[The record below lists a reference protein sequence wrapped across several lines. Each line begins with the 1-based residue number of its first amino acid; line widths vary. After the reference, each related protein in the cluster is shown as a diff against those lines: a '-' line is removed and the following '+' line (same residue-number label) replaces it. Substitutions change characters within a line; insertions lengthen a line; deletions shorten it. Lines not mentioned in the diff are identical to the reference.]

1 MAPAPRTSASTTVL
15 LLVALGVALTTAAVS
30 GPMWL
35 VNRRSSNHL
44 RRTSAAIAHNVQ
56 AGVDDEWH
64 TMDRVA
70 HAVTS
75 MPFDLNSL
83 NQMLPDGDAQPG
95 DDLFPLITLVGPL
108 ESAAG
113 EPVTD
118 GIGVAAQIGRRGRPL
133 SATGLVVGITVTQS
147 LQTLGLARTPT
158 GTEVPRVMLIP
169 RIGLAQP
176 DMFGPIEAT
185 GSTSSVSTA
194 GWALVAP
201 VPRVGWL
208 VAPLQLSGLERIIR
222 QREHGE
228 DLGVRVSTGP
238 TATVVGEIRRRS
250 GESTSSERTRIERLV
265 IADGS
270 LTLKVSAPPD
280 YGVGSAPSRPMTA
293 LLGMFATAMVALS
306 AGSRRRSKESAAMAL
321 ALAAE
326 LAFAR
331 SMARTDALTGLGNR
345 LALNEQLDEVFS
357 AGSGSSVCVLL
368 CDLDRFKVI
377 NDARGHDAGDDVLIQ
392 VARRLEAVVGDA
404 DAFRLGGDEFVM
416 VLHGSTV
423 EDAVLV
429 GEQLVSDLGRPFVVG
444 CDAVVIGASIGLA
457 TGANREAADRSSMLR
472 DADLA
477 MYAAKRGGGHRLAV
491 ADDDLRAEGCG
502 QLDLELALRR
512 ALGSDEL
519 QAWYQPIVNCDRQ
532 ICAVEALIRWQHPE
546 RGLLAPGAFLPAAKA
561 AGLLAELST
570 VVLWRSCVDVARWNC
585 ERVACGLAPI
595 VVHVNCVEEQ
605 LMDSG
610 FPEVVGSYL
619 RSSALEPSQLLLEIS
634 EETAMDRLPRD
645 LPTLHQLRFL
655 GVRFSLDDFGF
666 GHSSL
671 TMVRQVGEVAEI
683 KLDKSIVDS
692 CADGG
697 EGAGADLAAARAITD
712 FAAARGISVVAEGVE
727 TEEQFGVLQ
736 ALGVGLFQGYLFHR
750 PLPAEQLQHLLVPT
764 RQLSAR

>member
-15 LLVALGVALTTAAVS
+15 LLLALGMALTSAAVS

-35 VNRRSSNHL
+35 VNRRSSDHL
-44 RRTSAAIAHNVQ
+44 RRASDAIADTVQ

-75 MPFDLNSL
+75 MPFDFNSL
-83 NQMLPDGDAQPG
+83 NQMLPDGGATKG
-95 DDLFPLITLVGPL
+95 TDLFPVVTLVGPL

-113 EPVTD
+113 EEVI
-118 GIGVAAQIGRRGRPL
+118 GGLGVAALISRSGHRF
-133 SATGLVVGITVTQS
+133 SATGLAVGTTVTQS
-147 LQTLGLARTPT
+147 LKTLGLDRTPT
-158 GTEVPRVMLIP
+158 RSDVSRVVLIP

-176 DMFGPIEAT
+176 DMFGPPEAT
-185 GSTSSVSTA
+185 GNNSSVSTT
-194 GWALVAP
+194 GWALVTP
-201 VPRVGWL
+201 VPGVGWL
-208 VAPLQLSGLERIIR
+208 VAPLRLSGLERIIR
-222 QREHGE
+222 QGAHGE
-228 DLGVRVSTGP
+228 DLGVRVSTASA
-238 TATVVGEIRRRS
+238 ATVVGEIRRRS
-250 GESTSSERTRIERLV
+250 GEATSSERTRTRRLV

-280 YGVGSAPSRPMTA
+280 YGVGSAPNRLMTA
-293 LLGMFATAMVALS
+293 LLGMAVTAVVALS
-306 AGSRRRSKESAAMAL
+306 VGSRRRSKESAARAQAL
-321 ALAAE
+321 KTE
-326 LAFAR
+326 LTYAR
-331 SMARTDALTGLGNR
+331 LLARTDALTGLGNR
-345 LALNEQLDEVFS
+345 LALNEQIDELFAS
-357 AGSGSSVCVLL
+357 ASESSVCILL

-392 VARRLEAVVGDA
+392 VARRLEAVVGHA
-404 DAFRLGGDEFVM
+404 DVFRLGGDEFVI
-416 VLHGSTV
+416 VLRGSTV
-423 EDAVLV
+423 EHAVMV
-429 GEQLVSDLGRPFVVG
+429 GEQLVSDMGRPFVVG
-444 CDAVVIGASIGLA
+444 CDAVVIGASVGLA
-457 TGANREAADRSSMLR
+457 NSANRVAADRSSMLR

-491 ADDDLRAEGCG
+491 ADDDLRAEGSG

-519 QAWYQPIVNCDRQ
+519 QAWYQPIVNTDRQ

-570 VVLWRSCVDVARWNC
+570 VVLWRSCIDVARWNC
-585 ERVACGLAPI
+585 ERMACGLAPI

-619 RSSALEPSQLLLEIS
+619 RSSGLEPSQLLLEIS

-671 TMVRQVGEVAEI
+671 TMVRQVGKVAEI
-683 KLDKSIVDS
+683 KLDKSIIDS
-692 CADGG
+692 CADRG

-727 TEEQFGVLQ
+727 TDEQFAVLQ
-736 ALGVGLFQGYLFHR
+736 TLGVGLFQGYLFHR
-750 PLPAEQLQHLLVPT
+750 PQTAEQLQHLLVP
-764 RQLSAR
+764 QPELSAR